1 MAIEWFTRAAEQG
14 HAGGQHDLGVMYIKG
29 QGVAQNY
36 EMALE
41 WFTKS
46 AEQGGAEA
54 QAALGVMYF
63 AGKGTG
69 QDVTEAYIW
78 CKLASE
84 GNPKHLDTLEEV
96 ALFIERADKQKAEEI
111 YRQRKEKI
119 RLRLEQAEQGFLG
132 LISPQ

>member
-14 HAGGQHDLGVMYIKG
+14 HAGGQHDLGVMYSKG

-54 QAALGVMYF
+54 QATLSMMYHT
-63 AGKGTG
+63 GTG
-69 QDVTEAYIW
+69 TDQDDIEAYVW
-78 CKLASE
+78 YKLASE
-84 GNPKHLDTLEEV
+84 GNPKHLDMLDEV
-96 ALFIERADKQKAEEI
+96 AWLMDRDEIQKAEGI
-111 YRQRKEKI
+111 YKQRKEEI
-119 RLRLEQAEQGFLG
+119 RLRQEQAKQ
-132 LISPQ
+132 